1 MSRSAAKGKSRRRK
15 SGAIERDGLISEAAF
30 ERAMEG
36 IYLICADP
44 KSIYEEA
51 PQAYKD
57 IDVVI
62 DIVAGAGLA
71 RPVARMKPLAVL
83 KG

>member
-1 MSRSAAKGKSRRRK
+1 
-15 SGAIERDGLISEAAF
+15 
-30 ERAMEG
+30 MEG
-36 IYLICADP
+36 IHLICANRG
-44 KSIYEEA
+44 SIYEEA

-62 DIVAGAGLA
+62 EIVAGAGLA
-71 RPVARMKPLAVL
+71 KPVARLKPLAVM